1 MSTLSLIRWAGG
13 KGRQL
18 GELLPLIPH
27 SKTYVE
33 PFGGGASVLL
43 NRDKSPVEVYN
54 DLDGSLVNLFQ
65 VVRDDRLF
73 VEFATK
79 LSWVLYS
86 KDEFREA
93 VSSYDDEAKSRV
105 DRAVL
110 FYTMLNQSI
119 SGKRLASA
127 GDWARG
133 RADNLAERFVLR
145 QEKLGA
151 VHRRLRGV
159 QIESRDALDILQE
172 WDGPD
177 TTFYCDPP
185 YVLDTRSK
193 RKYYAVEPGDDYH
206 EQLVDVLLA
215 VQGMVI
221 LSGYDHPV
229 YERLREAGWITTLYG
244 AHAIMEVVKK
254 ETAKKGRTEI
264 VYRNQQA
271 AEMGMRRPLFYV

>member
-1 MSTLSLIRWAGG
+1 MSSLSLIRWAGG

-27 SKTYVE
+27 TKTYVE

-43 NRDKSPVEVYN
+43 NRVKSEVEVYN
-54 DLDGSLVNLFQ
+54 DLDGALVNLFQ
-65 VVRDDRLF
+65 VVRDDKLF
-73 VEFATK
+73 PEFAHK
-79 LSWVLYS
+79 LGWTLYA
-86 KDEFREA
+86 KEEFVRA
-93 VSSYDDEAKSRV
+93 VDSHDDESLSRV

-133 RADNLAERFVLR
+133 RLDNLADRFVMR

-151 VHRRLRGV
+151 IHTRIRGV
-159 QIESRDALDILQE
+159 QIECRDALDILQE
-172 WDGPD
+172 WDGPE
-177 TTFYCDPP
+177 TVFYCDPP

-206 EQLVDVLLA
+206 VQLVDVLLA
-215 VQGMVI
+215 VKGMVI

-229 YERLREAGWITTLYG
+229 YNRLREHGWITDLYG
-244 AHAIMEVVKK
+244 AHAVMEVVKSK
-254 ETAKKGRTEI
+254 AEKQKRTEI
-264 VYRNQQA
+264 VYRNPAA
-271 AEMGMRRPLFYV
+271 AEMGMMRPLFYV

>member
-18 GELLPLIPH
+18 GDLLPMIPH

-43 NRDKSPVEVYN
+43 NRSKMPVEVYN

-73 VEFATK
+73 TEFATK
-79 LSWVLYS
+79 LGWVLNA
-86 KDEFREA
+86 KEEFVEA
-93 VSSYDDEAKSRV
+93 IQNYENQELSRV

-110 FYTMLNQSI
+110 FYTMLNQGI
-119 SGKRLASA
+119 SGKRLASP

-133 RADNLAERFVLR
+133 RVDNLADRFVLR
-145 QEKLGA
+145 QEKLGHI
-151 VHRRLRGV
+151 HRRLRGV

-177 TTFYCDPP
+177 TVFYCDPP
-185 YVLDTRSK
+185 YVLETRSK
-193 RKYYAVEPGDDYH
+193 RKYYAVEPGDEWH

-215 VQGMVI
+215 VRGMVI

-229 YERLREAGWITTLYG
+229 YDRLREHGWVIDLYG
-244 AHAIMEVVKK
+244 ASAVMEVTKK
-254 ETAKKGRTEI
+254 DTAKKGRTEI
-264 VYRNQQA
+264 VFRNQQA
-271 AEMGMRRPLFYV
+271 AEMGQRRPLFYA